1 MKSKLIVPSIA
12 VSALVL
18 TLSVYF
24 AMNIT
29 ALEKKNGKVAN
40 ENQKEKLCCTD
51 LKIDHAEVGDN
62 SIYQLDSKWRD
73 EFGKTISLVDLKGKK
88 QIMAMIF
95 TSCTYACPLILNDM
109 KKIESQT
116 KSKNV
121 DFLLVSIDPAR
132 DTPEALKS
140 FAERNNL
147 DLNKWRLITGNQNG
161 ISELAAVL
169 GFRYKKEADGS
180 FSHSNIISVLNE
192 NGEIAFQHF
201 GLNQSVQDVLNSL
214 NQMEN

>member
-1 MKSKLIVPSIA
+1 MKSKLIIPFIA
-12 VSALVL
+12 VTALVL

-29 ALEKKNGKVAN
+29 ACEKKSGDAAI
-40 ENQKEKLCCTD
+40 ENQKEKLCCAD
-51 LKIDHAEVGDN
+51 LKIDHGKVEDN

-73 EFGKTISLVDLKGKK
+73 ESGKTISLTDLKGKK

-116 KSKNV
+116 KSKDVNY
-121 DFLLVSIDPAR
+121 LLVSIDPAR
-132 DTPEALKS
+132 DTPEVLKS

-147 DLNKWRLITGNQNG
+147 DLNKWRLITGSQNG
-161 ISELAAVL
+161 VSELAAVL
-169 GFRYKKEADGS
+169 GFRYKKEKDGS

-214 NQMEN
+214 K